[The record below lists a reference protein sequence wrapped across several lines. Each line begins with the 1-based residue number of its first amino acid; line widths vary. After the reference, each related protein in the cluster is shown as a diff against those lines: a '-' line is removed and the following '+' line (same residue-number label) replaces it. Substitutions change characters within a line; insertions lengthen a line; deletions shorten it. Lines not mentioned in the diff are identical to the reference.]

1 MWFIHVYFL
10 FGFFLY
16 SNALIDN
23 PCLTNFRMENVEYI
37 GEAGEY
43 GSVSNIT
50 RDCYNGVENQTENV
64 YSTSSKSRCWLNA
77 YSLTQIV
84 SGVSI
89 NRCGVCLLLH
99 GPSMEDHYCTVVGGF
114 NSDVSTYNDIL
125 HSRKLIFVDGPLY
138 ELVSGYTG
146 DKPLSFPVNMNLV
159 DCPYSVYPAAV
170 VTDISPS
177 EDDPDTNIAYVNL
190 INTNLVI
197 SKIVL
202 HGETYRASVVTCL
215 YEIPVTENGYM
226 KIYNLLGDSAI
237 IPFKFNSTDIQLAN
251 SPLPSTLKPNNDCDF
266 RISLN
271 IIGNETESITDD
283 FFKWVI
289 RYSNSTN
296 FTGADILSNVDSSF
310 SIPPNSSG
318 VISFTY
324 PIPHIAS
331 KLFGYYYLE
340 FEVSSSLS
348 LPSVTLMTWYGDDF
362 EDATIFKCSNN
373 FVLNYVDTDLPNGN
387 IRRTAKISIRLTA
400 CYGLSNVWMLGY
412 NNVHSEPQEWIVHSM
427 YMTDATE
434 RTYYECDNTKYYCSA
449 TNECDP
455 TNSTIEPDDGDEVV
469 EYDDGC
475 VPFCGTCKTGY
486 VCNQAAKCVKT
497 PNYNQR
503 SGAII
508 PLIMLVGII
517 MFIL

>member
-1 MWFIHVYFL
+1 MQICATFL
-10 FGFFLY
+10 FVLFFTFT
-16 SNALIDN
+16 NALIDN
-23 PCLTNFRMENVEYI
+23 PCLTNFRMENVEFM
-37 GEAGEY
+37 GQAGES
-43 GSVSNIT
+43 GSTSSID
-50 RDCYNGVENQTENV
+50 RDCNNGVEDQSKNV
-64 YSTSSKSRCWLNA
+64 YSVSTQTRCWINTA
-77 YSLTQIV
+77 SIIQIV
-84 SGVSI
+84 GGNYIS
-89 NRCGVCLLLH
+89 RCGVCFTLH
-99 GPSMEDHYCTVVGGF
+99 GPSMETYYCSVVGGF
-114 NSDVSTYNDIL
+114 SSNSTDATTIG
-125 HSRKLIFVDGPLY
+125 HSRKTLFVDDQLY
-138 ELVSGYTG
+138 RLISGYTG
-146 DKPLSFPVNMNLV
+146 DKPLTFPVNLNLV
-159 DCPYSVYPAAV
+159 QCPYSVYPAAI

-190 INTNLVI
+190 INTNLII

-215 YEIPVTENGYM
+215 YEIPVTKNGYM
-226 KIYNLLGDSAI
+226 KIYNLLGDSSI
-237 IPFKFNSTDIQLAN
+237 IQFDFNSTELQVAN

-266 RISLN
+266 RVSLD

-289 RYSNSTN
+289 RYSNSTS
-296 FTGADILSNVDSSF
+296 FIGADILSNVDSSF
-310 SIPPNSSG
+310 SIPPYSSG
-318 VISFTY
+318 VISFSY

-362 EDATIFKCSNN
+362 EDATLFKCSNG
-373 FVLNYVDTDLPNGN
+373 FVLNFVDTNLPNGN

-412 NNVHSEPQEWIVHSM
+412 TNNHPEPQDWIVHSM

-434 RTYYECDNTKYYCSA
+434 RTYYECDLSTYYC
-449 TNECDP
+449 TPTDECDP
-455 TNSTIEPDDGDEVV
+455 TDSTIEPDDGDEVRSFA
-469 EYDDGC
+469 EGC
-475 VPFCGTCKTGY
+475 VPYCGTCKTGY

-508 PLIMLVGII
+508 PLIVLVGFI
-517 MFIL
+517 MLIL